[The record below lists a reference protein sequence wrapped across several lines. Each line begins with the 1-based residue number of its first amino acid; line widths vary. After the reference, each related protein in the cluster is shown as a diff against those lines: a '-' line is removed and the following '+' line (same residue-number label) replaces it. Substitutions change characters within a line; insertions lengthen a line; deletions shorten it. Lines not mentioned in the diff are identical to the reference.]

1 MIVDHIGSLSNK
13 HEDLHFIHFIRRSS
27 LKNPS
32 HRFQGTVMNPG
43 IVKDTSHP
51 APEDIA
57 VSVIKID
64 FIVAEVLESSIGKA
78 PIEAATI
85 VLETKDTENIVSDF
99 QNIIFIH
106 FQNVVCP
113 IVNSKYEMEQNDLFI

>member
-1 MIVDHIGSLSNK
+1 MKTL
-13 HEDLHFIHFIRRSS
+13 IHFIRSS
-27 LKNPS
+27 LLKNPS

-113 IVNSKYEMEQNDLFI
+113 IVNSKYEMELNDLFI